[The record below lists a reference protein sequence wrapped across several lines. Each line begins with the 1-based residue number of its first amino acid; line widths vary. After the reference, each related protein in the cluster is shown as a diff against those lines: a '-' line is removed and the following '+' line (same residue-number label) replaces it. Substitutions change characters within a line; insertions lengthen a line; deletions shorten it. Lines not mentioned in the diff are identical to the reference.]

1 MRYLLITLIFLLLSC
16 GYPDIDNVPDF
27 KDLELSEEEILDYC
41 SSINTSK
48 KIFKLLFIL
57 NIRPCS
63 NSFVD

>member
-41 SSINTSK
+41 SSIHTSK
-48 KIFKLLFIL
+48 K
-57 NIRPCS
+57 NIENCIKDY
-63 NSFVD
+63 NSKK

>member
-48 KIFKLLFIL
+48 K
-57 NIRPCS
+57 NIENCIKDYHS
-63 NSFVD
+63 KN

>member
-1 MRYLLITLIFLLLSC
+1 MRYLLISLIFLLLSC

-48 KIFKLLFIL
+48 K
-57 NIRPCS
+57 NIENCIKDY
-63 NSFVD
+63 NSKK